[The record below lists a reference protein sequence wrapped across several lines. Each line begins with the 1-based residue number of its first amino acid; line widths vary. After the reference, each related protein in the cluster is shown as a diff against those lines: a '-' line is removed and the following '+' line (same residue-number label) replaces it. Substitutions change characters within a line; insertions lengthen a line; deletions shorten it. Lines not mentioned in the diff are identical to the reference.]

1 MDATVPLK
9 RAGSLVDEGGM
20 RRTRLLTLLAILAV
34 VGGCSDGGD
43 LETVGGAQ
51 ATTSSVVVETIPAPA
66 TFPPFPL
73 PPVPSPPVPPGGGGG
88 EILNVHSQVLAF
100 SPGRTSWTSGSTA
113 IAITVRIDKAA
124 PKAGEAVAF
133 EASVTSATQACCGVV
148 LRPGEDASFAAG
160 GDLTCLPDAAAGTR
174 TATSRWVHVY
184 QSSGRFTFNVSA
196 RAGTCSEPPATG
208 GLSGVIEVA

>member
-1 MDATVPLK
+1 
-9 RAGSLVDEGGM
+9 M

-34 VGGCSDGGD
+34 AGGCSNGGD

-51 ATTSSVVVETIPAPA
+51 ATTSSVVVETIPPPPA
-66 TFPPFPL
+66 FPIPL
-73 PPVPSPPVPPGGGGG
+73 PPVPPPPVPPGGGGGGG

-100 SPGRTSWTSGSTA
+100 TPGRTSWTSASSA
-113 IAITVRIDKAA
+113 VAITVRIDKAA
-124 PKAGEAVAF
+124 PKAGDAVAF
-133 EASVTSATQACCGVV
+133 EAVVTSSAQACCGVV

-160 GDLTCLPDAAAGTR
+160 GDLNCLPDAAAGTR
-174 TATSRWVHVY
+174 TATFRWVHVY